1 MPERTETLRHW
12 LALIRAPQIGPA
24 TFYSLLRQFT
34 EPEAVLK
41 AGRPA
46 LEKLG
51 LRSETVA
58 YLREPDWEQ
67 VEADL
72 GWLEQ
77 PGAQILLSDDSGYPP
92 LLKAI
97 PDPPPLLFVLGDVAI
112 LRQKQLAIV
121 GSRHP
126 TPAGRETA
134 HDFAQHLA
142 ANGVVITS
150 GLALGIDG
158 ASHEGA
164 LAGGGLTVA
173 VAGTGLDRVYPARHR
188 DLAHRIGEN
197 GVLVSEFPPGTPPT
211 ASNFPRRNRIISG
224 LSMGVLVVE
233 AALRSGSIITAR
245 SAIEQGREV
254 FAVPGSIHNPQ
265 ARGCNSLIRQ
275 GAKLVETAADIFEEL
290 GGFATPM
297 REELNPDHAVSDP
310 ELDSEYKRVLASI
323 GHEPTAVDTVVQR
336 SGLTTDAVCSML
348 LVLEL
353 QGLIASTSSG
363 HYCQTC

>member
-12 LALIRAPQIGPA
+12 LALLRTPHVGPA
-24 TFYSLLRQFT
+24 TFYSLLQQFS
-34 EPEAVLK
+34 EPEPVFKLS
-41 AGRPA
+41 RSA

-51 LRSETVA
+51 LRPDTVD
-58 YLREPDWEQ
+58 YLQKPDWER
-67 VEADL
+67 VDADL
-72 GWLEQ
+72 SWLDQ
-77 PGAQILLSDDSGYPP
+77 PGAQILLLHEKGYPS

-97 PDPPPLLFVLGDVAI
+97 PDPPPLLFVLGDETI
-112 LRQKQLAIV
+112 LKQKQLAMV

-134 HDFAQHLA
+134 HDFARHLA
-142 ANGVVITS
+142 RNGIVITS

-164 LAGGGLTVA
+164 LAGNGLTVA
-173 VAGTGLDRVYPARHR
+173 VAGTGLDRVYPARHKE
-188 DLAHRIGEN
+188 LAHRIREN
-197 GVLVSEFPPGTPPT
+197 GVLISEFPPGTPPS

-233 AALRSGSIITAR
+233 AALRSGSLITAR
-245 SAIEQGREV
+245 AAIEHGREV

-265 ARGCNSLIRQ
+265 AKGCNSLIRQ

-290 GGFATPM
+290 GGFAAPLQQ
-297 REELNPDHAVSDP
+297 ELNSEQAVSVL
-310 ELDSEYKRVLASI
+310 ELDAEYKRVLESV

-353 QGLIASTSSG
+353 QGLIASTTSG
-363 HYCQTC
+363 HYNQTC

>member
-12 LALIRAPQIGPA
+12 LAMIRAPQIGPA

-34 EPEAVLK
+34 EPEAVFK
-41 AGRPA
+41 ASRPT

-51 LRSETVA
+51 LRPDTVA

-67 VEADL
+67 IDADL
-72 GWLEQ
+72 NWLDQ
-77 PGAQILLSDDSGYPP
+77 PGAQILLPNDSDYPP

-97 PDPPPLLFVLGDVAI
+97 PDPPPLLFVLGDVAA
-112 LRQKQLAIV
+112 LGQKQLAMV

-134 HDFAQHLA
+134 YDFAQYLA

-197 GVLVSEFPPGTPPT
+197 GALVSEFPPGTPPV

-245 SAIEQGREV
+245 AAIEQGREV

-275 GAKLVETAADIFEEL
+275 GAKLVETATDIFEEL
-290 GGFATPM
+290 GGFAAPM
-297 REELNPDHAVSDP
+297 REELNTAHAVSDHA
-310 ELDSEYKRVLASI
+310 LDSEYKRVLESV